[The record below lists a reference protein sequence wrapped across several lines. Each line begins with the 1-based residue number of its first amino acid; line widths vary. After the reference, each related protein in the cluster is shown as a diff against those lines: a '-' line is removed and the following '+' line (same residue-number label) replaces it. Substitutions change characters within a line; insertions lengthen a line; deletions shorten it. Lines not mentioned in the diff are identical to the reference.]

1 MNLFGK
7 ARASKT
13 TPKDAI
19 VKLRETLEML
29 EKREKYLQ
37 TKIDNE
43 LKFAKLNATKNKRG
57 GSMKVDQKYWRSRYF
72 SMVKRGDL
80 HGGFSLG
87 TDRPGPLAGSRSKT
101 ALE

>member
-7 ARASKT
+7 ARASKS

-43 LKFAKLNATKNKRG
+43 LRFAKANAGKNKRG
-57 GSMKVDQKYWRSRYF
+57 G
-72 SMVKRGDL
+72 
-80 HGGFSLG
+80 
-87 TDRPGPLAGSRSKT
+87 
-101 ALE
+101 

>member
-7 ARASKT
+7 ARASKS

-43 LKFAKLNATKNKRG
+43 LRFAKANAGKNKRG
-57 GSMKVDQKYWRSRYF
+57 EQTERLSRGTRR
-72 SMVKRGDL
+72 MRRGLREQD
-80 HGGFSLG
+80 
-87 TDRPGPLAGSRSKT
+87 
-101 ALE
+101 E